1 MSPLLPLV
9 TDTRTR
15 LQNVPGCWQCD
26 NLGLFFRATVRLPTF
41 AKPPFVSRHENAG
54 AFLSTL
60 QTLNTGNRNFS
71 KLCRSSAPP
80 CVLCSLGLLG
90 WRNQSKVRSLGSKL
104 CKFVNLCRYSS
115 CRSFRG
121 MGGGGGVAATDTQI
135 STSELTKDLI
145 IPAKLLISRARSKK
159 FNNFLDQGICSI
171 LLTLQCSLVSSL
183 EVIYNEFIHCKI
195 SKQRENQQTSTIN
208 ISFNS
213 NNSTQ
218 TQISTHAALS
228 YLEVEVAGLLCVAWV
243 GGVGLVGRVVGPVVV
258 VFHHTHA
265 HCYSNNNNS
274 SGYCSL

>member
-1 MSPLLPLV
+1 MGDV
-9 TDTRTR
+9 
-15 LQNVPGCWQCD
+15 
-26 NLGLFFRATVRLPTF
+26 ATF
-41 AKPPFVSRHENAG
+41 APCHRHKDQAAKCARLLTMWQSRFVFPSHRKIANFRKA
-54 AFLSTL
+54 ALCFKTRKCRSFLSTF

-121 MGGGGGVAATDTQI
+121 MGGGGVAATDTQI

-171 LLTLQCSLVSSL
+171 LLWLQCSLVSSL

-195 SKQRENQQTSTIN
+195 SKQRENQQKSTY
-208 ISFNS
+208 
-213 NNSTQ
+213 
-218 TQISTHAALS
+218 LS
-228 YLEVEVAGLLCVAWV
+228 IATIAHRHKYLHMPPCPTLRLKWLGCCV
-243 GGVGLVGRVVGPVVV
+243 
-258 VFHHTHA
+258 
-265 HCYSNNNNS
+265 
-274 SGYCSL
+274 

>member
-145 IPAKLLISRARSKK
+145 IPAKLLISRTRSKK

-195 SKQRENQQTSTIN
+195 SKQRENQKTSTYLSIAT
-208 ISFNS
+208 IA
-213 NNSTQ
+213 
-218 TQISTHAALS
+218 HRHKYLHMPRLS

-243 GGVGLVGRVVGPVVV
+243 GGVGLVGRVVRPVVV

-265 HCYSNNNNS
+265 HCYSNNS